1 MYTRTRETAE
11 MLSCAVSKNGRII
24 KTGMVELKD
33 DRAEETFA
41 LKMIQ
46 KYTANDM
53 DAVDVWFR

>member
-11 MLSCAVSKNGRII
+11 MLSYAVSKNGRIV
-24 KTGMVELKD
+24 KTGLVELKD
-33 DRAEETFA
+33 DRAEETFV

>member
-1 MYTRTRETAE
+1 
-11 MLSCAVSKNGRII
+11 MLSYAVSKNGRIV
-24 KTGMVELKD
+24 KTGLVELKD
-33 DRAEETFA
+33 DRAEETFV